1 MRPLGSKLAPPLLE
15 CVRVP
20 TRICV
25 AERGGGPVRSATALP
40 TAPLGAST
48 LSPGPTGLRDGA
60 MRPLFAQLLRA
71 KVFSETGL
79 SPRTGI
85 R

>member
-15 CVRVP
+15 LVP
-20 TRICV
+20 V
-25 AERGGGPVRSATALP
+25 LLRGFALPCGRWARSPTALP
-40 TAPLGAST
+40 PPLSGHPLLAPV
-48 LSPGPTGLRDGA
+48 LRVYETGA

-79 SPRTGI
+79 SPRKGL